1 MTGRVCARRSSGT
14 SHCTQKNYRS
24 RHCWRYQPIP
34 TPASA
39 RQALCT
45 LAGAPDARRPPGG
58 GGVEID
64 QNPRGSVHVMSFS
77 QSLLFI
83 LALVL
88 ASAFFSLAEISLAA
102 SRRLRLRQLADEGD
116 ARALQVLR
124 VQEQPGYYFTTVQIG
139 VNAIAILGGIVGEGA
154 IPAADLHD
162 AHPTSAL
169 RTPAAQDLQPS
180 TTAPRKRTFFLL
192 ACTPVCAPLGPAP
205 ALRRFLGSPCN
216 PLDSLSRE
224 IHPWLL
230 RRKLLQQ
237 RLHPPSAHP
246 TPRS

>member
-1 MTGRVCARRSSGT
+1 
-14 SHCTQKNYRS
+14 
-24 RHCWRYQPIP
+24 
-34 TPASA
+34 
-39 RQALCT
+39 
-45 LAGAPDARRPPGG
+45 
-58 GGVEID
+58 
-64 QNPRGSVHVMSFS
+64 MSLT
-77 QSLLFI
+77 QSLLI
-83 LALVL
+83 TLALIAL
-88 ASAFFSLAEISLAA
+88 NAFFSAAEIALAA
-102 SRRLRLRQLADEGD
+102 SRRLRLRQLVATGD
-116 ARALQVLR
+116 KRAEKVLQV
-124 VQEQPGYYFTTVQIG
+124 QAQPGDYFTVVQIAQ
-139 VNAIAILGGIVGEGA
+139 NAIAILGGIVGESA
-154 IPAADLHD
+154 IPAADLHGQDLD